1 MIFFLFFVLYV
12 EMVSFQFQFRLHLV
26 LTHRNMISSSG
37 LDFQRFLKVENKN
50 GLFDLI
56 FGFYGLCQLFTI
68 FILFD
73 WLLLKLV
80 QLGFKVKTK

>member
-1 MIFFLFFVLYV
+1 ML
-12 EMVSFQFQFRLHLV
+12 
-26 LTHRNMISSSG
+26 LTPKYDIVIG
-37 LDFQRFLKVENKN
+37 IRFSERCLKVENKN